1 MCTAAVIAILTAW
14 VIINRYSILC
24 VCRRCDRGIPNTR
37 FVFIHTQRPYSDQ
50 FISKIIACTGC
61 AGEELGE
68 HLIRCI
74 RGTVCSGWT
83 LRALCALWPLRT
95 CRSLRTSKTLRT
107 RGALNTLRALW
118 AWQTLCT
125 LCTLSACG
133 ALWTHSTLQ
142 TLWPLSTLRTRN

>member
-1 MCTAAVIAILTAW
+1 MCTAAVIAIITAW

-50 FISKIIACTGC
+50 FISNIIACTGC
-61 AGEELGE
+61 AGEELVA

-83 LRALCALWPLRT
+83 LRARRFPGYT
-95 CRSLRTSKTLRT
+95 ESDIVTRSFAFL
-107 RGALNTLRALW
+107 
-118 AWQTLCT
+118 
-125 LCTLSACG
+125 LS
-133 ALWTHSTLQ
+133 LQ
-142 TLWPLSTLRTRN
+142 FLK